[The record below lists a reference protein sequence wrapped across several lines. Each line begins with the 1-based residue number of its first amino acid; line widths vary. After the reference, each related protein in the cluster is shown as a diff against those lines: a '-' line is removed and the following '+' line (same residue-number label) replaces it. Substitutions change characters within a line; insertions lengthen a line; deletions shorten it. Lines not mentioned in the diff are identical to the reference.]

1 MEPIDL
7 MRCETG
13 DFFRGD
19 PDSEKWRGEAVTWFK
34 ALTRAEYDALVA
46 RLHVAEQQADAL
58 VGDRGDLLAR
68 AEKAEAQRDAYISGR
83 EMQRERA
90 NAATARA
97 EKAEARIASIER
109 VASEQYAALRGRAE
123 RAEALLA
130 KTIPCVKF
138 YNENQSPP
146 GLELNLLDE
155 IEKLIKETT

>member
-97 EKAEARIASIER
+97 DAASARLA
-109 VASEQYAALRGRAE
+109 
-123 RAEALLA
+123 RAEALLREA
-130 KTIPCVKF
+130 RP
-138 YNENQSPP
+138 
-146 GLELNLLDE
+146 LLYAMGFDRKAPE
-155 IEKLIKETT
+155 DILPRIDAHLDGGA

>member
-97 EKAEARIASIER
+97 DAASARLA
-109 VASEQYAALRGRAE
+109 
-123 RAEALLA
+123 RAEALLREA
-130 KTIPCVKF
+130 RPYVEEAPCPYCDPEDKECEVRKHW
-138 YNENQSPP
+138 PV
-146 GLELNLLDE
+146 LLARIDALLDAPTPDDRRGE
-155 IEKLIKETT
+155 DGA